1 MSKRIMT
8 AEYEDPAL
16 EALLVLRELIEHERR
31 TFGDYDHL
39 YFGVKDLVA
48 YLEGELEC

>member
-1 MSKRIMT
+1 MSKRI
-8 AEYEDPAL
+8 PAL
-16 EALLVLRELIEHERR
+16 EALLVLRGLIEHERR